1 MEQER
6 KLATIRKIKDIK
18 PIPDADQIEIVVVDG
33 WEVIVKKDENY
44 KVGDLVIYCEIDSFL
59 PVKPEFEFLR
69 KSSYKKL
76 VDGTEGFRLKTV
88 KMRGV
93 ISQGLVL
100 PLSILERI
108 EMFDMIVVDKDEEQI
123 LAYYNPE
130 DIKIAMD
137 REGFIPDYKEFNIM
151 DDISE
156 LLGITKYDSQ
166 SQVSYSGNAKGSFPA
181 FIPRTDEERAQNLLE
196 VLDRYQDEVYYVT
209 EKIDGSSF
217 TCYKKEDAFGVC
229 SRNLEVKEELVN
241 GDYDRYWKT
250 AKNLHLQEKLS
261 SLSYNISLQGELS
274 GPGVQKNPYKL
285 NNLNIFFFNAYNIDE
300 KRYLNYEEFFL
311 LMKDL
316 ELNTV
321 PLIYREV
328 TLRSLIEDNNK
339 SLIENLLH
347 LADGKS
353 VLADT
358 KREGLVFRS
367 INEYN
372 NIRGT
377 YNGRLSFK
385 VISNSFL
392 LKEK

>member
-6 KLATIRKIKDIK
+6 KLATIRKIKEIK
-18 PIPDADQIEIVVVDG
+18 PIPDADQIEIAVVDG

-44 KVGDLVIYCEIDSFL
+44 KVGDYVIYCEIDSFL
-59 PVKPEFEFLR
+59 PIKPEFEFLR

-76 VDGTEGFRLKTV
+76 VDGTEGFRLKTI

-100 PLSILERI
+100 PLSILYSSETAKRDI
-108 EMFDMIVVDKDEEQI
+108 NLFLGDTLCIKDEM
-123 LAYYNPE
+123 YDVTKY
-130 DIKIAMD
+130 
-137 REGFIPDYKEFNIM
+137 
-151 DDISE
+151 
-156 LLGITKYDSQ
+156 LGITKYDSQ
-166 SQVSYSGNAKGSFPA
+166 SQVSYLGNAKGSFPA
-181 FIPRTDEERAQNLLE
+181 FIPKTDEERAQNLLE

-217 TCYKKEDAFGVC
+217 TCYGINDTFGVC
-229 SRNLEVKEELVN
+229 SRNLELKEELVN

-250 AKNLHLQEKLS
+250 AKTLHLQEKLS

-274 GPGVQKNPYKL
+274 GPGVQKNPYRL